1 MGIIKKVVVNCYQCK
16 KELLRC
22 IYRENAICFS
32 CKQENKKAKSK
43 QHIKIKKGI
52 V

>member
-1 MGIIKKVVVNCYQCK
+1 MGIIKKVIVNCYQCK

-32 CKQENKKAKSK
+32 CKQENKKKNYR
-43 QHIKIKKGI
+43 IKTTHKN
-52 V
+52 